1 MNDRSLLLLGAIIG
15 AGAGAAVGFV
25 LFTERGRQLRAEL
38 QPEIETVVREAM
50 RLGQV
55 IDELRSG
62 RAVAPVAAAA
72 AGGAGNMAWP
82 RRTQ

>member
-1 MNDRSLLLLGAIIG
+1 MNDRSMMLLGAIIG
-15 AGAGAAVGFV
+15 AGVGAAMGFV

-55 IDELRSG
+55 VDDLRNG
-62 RAVAPVAAAA
+62 RAPVAAASGASA
-72 AGGAGNMAWP
+72 ANMVWP